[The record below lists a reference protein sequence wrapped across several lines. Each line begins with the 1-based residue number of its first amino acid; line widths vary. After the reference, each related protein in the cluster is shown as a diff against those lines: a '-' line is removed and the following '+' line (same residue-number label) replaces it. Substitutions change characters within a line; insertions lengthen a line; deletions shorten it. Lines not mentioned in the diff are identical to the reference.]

1 MYFRWRILEGID
13 PDRAQLVTKNQV
25 LQKQLILKMKELDEK
40 EAELQENL
48 KQNKELADQL
58 KRHSEADDQEKLWA
72 CKKELSARIE
82 RIKVLSGEN
91 SMFQSL
97 CEKYK
102 NEIMSLRDEL
112 RKFKV
117 DEFKSKTSKRKKT

>member
-13 PDRAQLVTKNQV
+13 PERAQLVSKNQA
-25 LQKQLILKMKELDEK
+25 LQKQLIHKMKELDEK
-40 EAELQENL
+40 EVELQENVR
-48 KQNKELADQL
+48 QNKEVADQL
-58 KRHSEADDQEKLWA
+58 KRRSEADNQEKLWA

-112 RKFKV
+112 RKFKS
-117 DEFKSKTSKRKKT
+117 DEFKSKTSKKRKT